1 MVRPGNATQ
10 QDNMPA
16 TRSQPCTSSPLLNG
30 AGAAAAAEHDQL
42 DALDRIGTPL
52 HVGQNQTIFSQGEP
66 INHAYKIVTGVV
78 RLCKHLP
85 DGRRQIAQFLF
96 PGDYFS
102 FITIGDHG
110 FSAEAVADLTLL
122 SFSQKH
128 VERLC
133 QENPNLRLRLFGLLS
148 QRVHDIQN
156 HLTMVGRQT
165 AKERVA
171 AFLLLLSQRL
181 STGADRISVPMNRQD
196 IADYLSLTM
205 ETVSRTL
212 SLLKTARLIAVPDL
226 HQLELRNI
234 EALRAI
240 ADGID

>member
-1 MVRPGNATQ
+1 MSAII
-10 QDNMPA
+10 
-16 TRSQPCTSSPLLNG
+16 RSQLSADELK
-30 AGAAAAAEHDQL
+30 
-42 DALDRIGTPL
+42 ALDRIGTPL
-52 HVGQNQTIFSQGEP
+52 QVAQNQTIFSQGEP
-66 INHAYKIVTGVV
+66 VNHAYKIASGVV

-122 SFSQKH
+122 SFPQKQ

-133 QENPNLRLRLFGLLS
+133 LETPNLRVRLFELLS

-171 AFLLLLSQRL
+171 AFLLLLAERL
-181 STGADRISVPMNRQD
+181 SADGVRVSVPMNRQD

-212 SLLKTARLIAVPDL
+212 SLLKARRIISVPDQ

-234 EALRAI
+234 DALHAL
-240 ADGID
+240 ADGIE

>member
-1 MVRPGNATQ
+1 MPPGAVFE
-10 QDNMPA
+10 PA
-16 TRSQPCTSSPLLNG
+16 HLGHEELK
-30 AGAAAAAEHDQL
+30 
-42 DALDRIGTPL
+42 ALDGIGSHL
-52 HVGQNQTIFSQGEP
+52 HIAPNQTIFSEGDP
-66 INHAYKIVTGVV
+66 VDHAYKLVSGVV

-96 PGDYFS
+96 PGEYFS
-102 FITIGDHG
+102 FVTIGDHG
-110 FSAEAVADLTLL
+110 FSAEAVVDVTLL
-122 SFSQKH
+122 SFPQKH

-133 QENPNLRLRLFGLLS
+133 QEHPNMRARLFELLS

-181 STGADRISVPMNRQD
+181 STDGTRIAVPMNRQD

-212 SLLKTARLIAVPDL
+212 SLLKANRIISVPDL

-234 EALRAI
+234 DAVHAL

>member
-1 MVRPGNATQ
+1 
-10 QDNMPA
+10 MPLTTA
-16 TRSQPCTSSPLLNG
+16 LGQAASSPGHGG
-30 AGAAAAAEHDQL
+30 ADEL
-42 DALDRIGTPL
+42 TVLDRIGTALAVPE
-52 HVGQNQTIFSQGEP
+52 NQTIFSEGEP
-66 INHAYKIVTGVV
+66 INHAYKIVRGVV

-110 FSAEAVADLTLL
+110 FSAEAVVDLSLL
-122 SFSQKH
+122 SFSQERI
-128 VERLC
+128 ERLC
-133 QENPNLRLRLFGLLS
+133 RDNPGLRNRLFKMLS

-156 HLTMVGRQT
+156 HLTIVGRQT

-171 AFLLLLSQRL
+171 GFLLLLASR
-181 STGADRISVPMNRQD
+181 SGSGRSIDIPMNRQD

-212 SLLKTARLIAVPDL
+212 SSLKSAGIIAVLDQ
-226 HQLELRNI
+226 HRLELRDMDQ
-234 EALRAI
+234 LRGLAE
-240 ADGID
+240 GIPQGRKSTKCSD

>member
-1 MVRPGNATQ
+1 MLSIDVYRAGKYMSAG
-10 QDNMPA
+10 
-16 TRSQPCTSSPLLNG
+16 RSQFCASPLLSV
-30 AGAAAAAEHDQL
+30 AGLESSSVAHDEL
-42 DALDRIGTPL
+42 TALDRIGSHL
-52 HVGQNQTIFSQGEP
+52 HFGQNQTIFSQGEP
-66 INHAYKIVTGVV
+66 VNHAYKIVSGVV

-85 DGRRQIAQFLF
+85 DGRRQIAQFLL

-110 FSAEAVADLTLL
+110 FSAEAVVDLTLL
-122 SFSQKH
+122 SFPQKH

-133 QENPNLRLRLFGLLS
+133 QENPTLRVRLFALLS

-181 STGADRISVPMNRQD
+181 SADGKRVNVPMNRQD
-196 IADYLSLTM
+196 IADYLGLTM

-212 SLLKTARLIAVPDL
+212 TLLKATRIISVSDL
-226 HQLELRNI
+226 HQLELHNI
-234 EALRAI
+234 DALHAL
-240 ADGID
+240 ADGVD

>member
-1 MVRPGNATQ
+1 VSRGEGDETAPVT
-10 QDNMPA
+10 
-16 TRSQPCTSSPLLNG
+16 
-30 AGAAAAAEHDQL
+30 HDEL
-42 DALDRIGTPL
+42 KALDRIGSHL
-52 HVGQNQTIFSQGEP
+52 HIAQNRTVFSQGEP
-66 INHAYKIVTGVV
+66 VNHAYKIVSGVV

-102 FITIGDHG
+102 FVTIGDHG
-110 FSAEAVADLTLL
+110 FSAEAVVDLTLL
-122 SFSQKH
+122 SFPQKQ
-128 VERLC
+128 VELLC
-133 QENPNLRLRLFGLLS
+133 QENPNLRIRLFELLS

-171 AFLLLLSQRL
+171 AFLLLLAERL
-181 STGADRISVPMNRQD
+181 SSDGVRVNVPMNRQD

-212 SLLKTARLIAVPDL
+212 SLLKATRIVSVPDL
-226 HQLELRNI
+226 HQLELHNI
-234 EALRAI
+234 DALHAL

>member
-1 MVRPGNATQ
+1 MTPTTARVQ
-10 QDNMPA
+10 IL
-16 TRSQPCTSSPLLNG
+16 SPTPRGG
-30 AGAAAAAEHDQL
+30 ADEL
-42 DALDRIGTPL
+42 SALDRTGTPL
-52 HVGQNQTIFSQGEP
+52 LVPPNQTIFSQGEP
-66 INHAYKIVTGVV
+66 VDHAYKIVRGVV

-102 FITIGDHG
+102 FVMIGDHG
-110 FSAEAVADLTLL
+110 FSAEAVVEVSLL
-122 SFSQKH
+122 SFSQER

-133 QENPNLRLRLFGLLS
+133 RDNPDLRNRLFQMLS

-171 AFLLLLSQRL
+171 AFLLLLAER
-181 STGADRISVPMNRQD
+181 TGAGGSVSLPMNRQD

-212 SLLKTARLIAVPDL
+212 SRLKAAAVIAIPDQ
-226 HQLELRNI
+226 HRLELRKI
-234 EALRAI
+234 DTLRAL
-240 ADGID
+240 ADGTN

>member
-1 MVRPGNATQ
+1 MSASK
-10 QDNMPA
+10 
-16 TRSQPCTSSPLLNG
+16 SQLRASLGPRRDLSEIQRVADEELR
-30 AGAAAAAEHDQL
+30 
-42 DALDRIGTPL
+42 ALDRHGSEL
-52 HVGQNQTIFSQGEP
+52 HFAQNQTIFSQGEP
-66 INHAYKIVTGVV
+66 VNHAYKIVGGVV

-96 PGDYFS
+96 PGEYFS

-110 FSAEAVADLTLL
+110 FSAEAVVEVVLL
-122 SFSQKH
+122 SFPQKH

-133 QENPNLRLRLFGLLS
+133 QDHPRVRLRLFQLLS

-156 HLTMVGRQT
+156 HLTIVGRQT

-181 STGADRISVPMNRQD
+181 STNGTHFAVPMNRQD
-196 IADYLSLTM
+196 IGDYLSLTM

-212 SLLKTARLIAVPDL
+212 SLLKTARLVSAPDL
-226 HQLELRNI
+226 HKLEVRDI
-234 EALRAI
+234 AALQAL

>member
-1 MVRPGNATQ
+1 MSAI
-10 QDNMPA
+10 
-16 TRSQPCTSSPLLNG
+16 RSQSCASPASRG
-30 AGAAAAAEHDQL
+30 DRDKAAPVTHDEL
-42 DALDRIGTPL
+42 KALDQIGIQI
-52 HVGQNQTIFSQGEP
+52 HVAQNQTIFSQGEP
-66 INHAYKIVTGVV
+66 VNHAYKIVSGVV

-110 FSAEAVADLTLL
+110 FSAEAVVDLTLL
-122 SFSQKH
+122 SFPQKH

-133 QENPNLRLRLFGLLS
+133 QENPNLRVRLFELLS

-171 AFLLLLSQRL
+171 AFLLLLAERL
-181 STGADRISVPMNRQD
+181 SSDGALVNVPMNRQD

-212 SLLKTARLIAVPDL
+212 SRLKATRIISVPNL
-226 HQLELRNI
+226 HQLELLNTD
-234 EALRAI
+234 ALHTL
-240 ADGID
+240 ADGIA

>member
-1 MVRPGNATQ
+1 MSAI
-10 QDNMPA
+10 
-16 TRSQPCTSSPLLNG
+16 RSQSRASPASRGDGDKTAPVTRDELK
-30 AGAAAAAEHDQL
+30 
-42 DALDRIGTPL
+42 ALDQIGS
-52 HVGQNQTIFSQGEP
+52 HIHIVQNQTIFSQGEP
-66 INHAYKIVTGVV
+66 VNHAYKIVSGVV

-110 FSAEAVADLTLL
+110 FSAEAVVDLTLL
-122 SFSQKH
+122 SFPQKH

-133 QENPNLRLRLFGLLS
+133 QENPNLRVRLFELLS

-156 HLTMVGRQT
+156 HLTMIGRQT

-171 AFLLLLSQRL
+171 AFLLLL
-181 STGADRISVPMNRQD
+181 ADRMSSDGALVNVPMNRQD

-212 SLLKTARLIAVPDL
+212 SRLKATRIISVPNL
-226 HQLELRNI
+226 HQLELRNSA
-234 EALRAI
+234 ALYTL
-240 ADGID
+240 ADGIA

>member
-1 MVRPGNATQ
+1 MSASKSQLRASLGLRRDVREMQRVP
-10 QDNMPA
+10 DEEL
-16 TRSQPCTSSPLLNG
+16 R
-30 AGAAAAAEHDQL
+30 
-42 DALDRIGTPL
+42 ALDRHGSEL
-52 HVGQNQTIFSQGEP
+52 HFAQNQTIFSQGEP
-66 INHAYKIVTGVV
+66 VNHAYKIVSGVV

-96 PGDYFS
+96 PGEYFS

-110 FSAEAVADLTLL
+110 FSAEAVVEVVLL
-122 SFSQKH
+122 SFPQKH

-133 QENPNLRLRLFGLLS
+133 QDHPRLRLRLFQLLS

-156 HLTMVGRQT
+156 HLTIVGRQT

-181 STGADRISVPMNRQD
+181 STEGTRISVPMNRQD

-212 SLLKTARLIAVPDL
+212 SLLRTAGIISVPDL
-226 HQLELRNI
+226 HQLELRNLD
-234 EALRAI
+234 ALQAL
-240 ADGID
+240 ADGMD

>member
-1 MVRPGNATQ
+1 MNRDGQ
-10 QDNMPA
+10 EG
-16 TRSQPCTSSPLLNG
+16 LK
-30 AGAAAAAEHDQL
+30 
-42 DALDRIGTPL
+42 ALDRFGSPV
-52 HVGQNQTIFSQGEP
+52 HVSQNQTIFSEGEP
-66 INHAYKIVTGVV
+66 VNHAYKITSGVV

-96 PGDYFS
+96 PGEYLS

-110 FSAEAVADLTLL
+110 FSAEAVVDVTLL
-122 SFSQKH
+122 SFPQKQ

-133 QENPNLRLRLFGLLS
+133 QEDPELRARLFQMLS
-148 QRVHDIQN
+148 QRVRDIQD

-171 AFLLLLSQRL
+171 AFLLLLSERL
-181 STGADRISVPMNRQD
+181 SPDGTRVDVPMNRQD

-212 SLLKTARLIAVPDL
+212 SLLKSTRIIAAADL
-226 HQLELRNI
+226 HRLELRNI
-234 EALRAI
+234 DALHAL

>member
-1 MVRPGNATQ
+1 
-10 QDNMPA
+10 MPA
-16 TRSQPCTSSPLLNG
+16 VDTEASAAPTLDGNG
-30 AGAAAAAEHDQL
+30 EL
-42 DALDRIGTPL
+42 KALDRTGTPL
-52 HVGQNQTIFSQGEP
+52 HIPQNQTIFAQGEP
-66 INHAYKIVTGVV
+66 VKHAYKIVSGVV

-96 PGDYFS
+96 PGEYFS

-110 FSAEAVADLTLL
+110 FSAEAVVDVTLL
-122 SFSQKH
+122 SFPQKH
-128 VERLC
+128 LERLC
-133 QENPNLRLRLFGLLS
+133 QEHPNLRARLFELLS

-156 HLTMVGRQT
+156 HLTIVGRQT

-171 AFLLLLSQRL
+171 AFLLLLSRRL
-181 STGADRISVPMNRQD
+181 NTDGTRITVPMNRQD

-212 SLLKTARLIAVPDL
+212 SRLKANRIISVPDL
-226 HQLELRNI
+226 HQLELRNVA
-234 EALRAI
+234 ALHAL

>member
-1 MVRPGNATQ
+1 MSASK
-10 QDNMPA
+10 
-16 TRSQPCTSSPLLNG
+16 SQRRASLGPRRDLSEIQRVADEELR
-30 AGAAAAAEHDQL
+30 
-42 DALDRIGTPL
+42 ALDRHGSEL
-52 HVGQNQTIFSQGEP
+52 HFAQNQTIFSQGEP
-66 INHAYKIVTGVV
+66 VNHAYKIVGGVV

-96 PGDYFS
+96 PGEYFS

-110 FSAEAVADLTLL
+110 FSAEAVVEVVLL
-122 SFSQKH
+122 SFPQKH

-133 QENPNLRLRLFGLLS
+133 QDHPRVRLRLFQLLS

-156 HLTMVGRQT
+156 HLTIVGRQT

-181 STGADRISVPMNRQD
+181 STNGTHFAVPMNRQD
-196 IADYLSLTM
+196 IGDYLSLTM

-212 SLLKTARLIAVPDL
+212 SLLKTARLVSAPDL
-226 HQLELRNI
+226 HKLEVRDI
-234 EALRAI
+234 AALQAL

>member
-1 MVRPGNATQ
+1 MSVS
-10 QDNMPA
+10 
-16 TRSQPCTSSPLLNG
+16 RSQPRVLRMP
-30 AGAAAAAEHDQL
+30 HDAVGEPAHMAL
-42 DALDRIGTPL
+42 EELKVLDRIGTHLQVAP
-52 HVGQNQTIFSQGEP
+52 NRTIFSQGEP
-66 INHAYKIVTGVV
+66 VDHAYKVVSGVV

-96 PGDYFS
+96 PGEYFS
-102 FITIGDHG
+102 FVTIGDHG
-110 FSAEAVADLTLL
+110 FSAEAVVDVTLL
-122 SFSQKH
+122 SFPQKH

-133 QENPNLRLRLFGLLS
+133 REHPNMRTQLFELLS

-181 STGADRISVPMNRQD
+181 NTDGTRINVPMNRQD

-212 SLLKTARLIAVPDL
+212 SLLKTNRIISVPDL
-226 HQLELRNI
+226 HQLELRNVD
-234 EALRAI
+234 ALHAL

>member
-1 MVRPGNATQ
+1 MSAIGSQSCSLPLPGGE
-10 QDNMPA
+10 
-16 TRSQPCTSSPLLNG
+16 NG
-30 AGAAAAAEHDQL
+30 NQTVVANGEL
-42 DALDRIGTPL
+42 RALDRIGSQVRVT
-52 HVGQNQTIFSQGEP
+52 QNQTIFSQGEP
-66 INHAYKIVTGVV
+66 VNHAYKIVSGVV

-110 FSAEAVADLTLL
+110 FSAEAVCDLTLL
-122 SFSQKH
+122 SFPQRQ

-133 QENPNLRLRLFGLLS
+133 QEMPNLRVRLFGLLS

-171 AFLLLLSQRL
+171 AFLLLLAERSSADGVRL
-181 STGADRISVPMNRQD
+181 SVPMNRQD

-212 SLLKTARLIAVPDL
+212 SLLKARRIVSVPDL
-226 HQLELRNI
+226 HQLELQNTD
-234 EALRAI
+234 ALHAL